1 MKRFT
6 AVLIALFCLPAYAEV
21 VPDNYWEQVEELE
34 SQVVDDSASL
44 AEVETPVQPVIQPIV
59 TPTTVSPRTI
69 TSRSATR
76 AVASAPVAT
85 TTRVNTPSRAVAS
98 RNASASIRNM
108 ANPNSGTVSSRQ
120 TSTAP
125 SVNTARYAVPLY
137 TSNSSSATPLYN
149 SNRIAIRPS
158 SALGVRTA
166 SAASVGTTSSS
177 AVDTGISMEEIA
189 QLTDFCKAQ
198 YFSCMDNF
206 CNVLDANQG
215 LCSCSSNVNKYL
227 NTENVLKSATE
238 ELQKV
243 AMQIQYLGLTKEE
256 VISLFTQTEAEAA
269 MSGTQDTS
277 ALKNDLDQILKLV
290 VDIKPSSSTGLNN
303 AFDFDFSNLDF
314 TFDSGLDLSSLFG
327 TSDNISNQRGAEL
340 YKTASARCKASVLDT
355 CKKQGVDTKL
365 VSSSYDLAIDNKC
378 IQYEGQ
384 LNDSITQMRR
394 TILNAKSVL
403 QKARL
408 AVARNKNVYDM
419 RGCINELDTCMQ
431 SDYVC
436 GSDYDKCL
444 DPTGKYIVDGEIVM
458 NTTIG
463 DGIIDGLDEAWDAA
477 WTGPNGLAG
486 FINDGLT
493 GTLDSTNMVGFLATK
508 IGNIDTN
515 GMETGMCVNVLKKC
529 QNYTFTGTG
538 SNKTYKQDN
547 VIVREFMAQA
557 LTKIKSRQDA
567 LIADYASTCKAS
579 VQTCLTNNGAI
590 IGDSW
595 MNLGYVSNSI
605 YNACKAIAEPC
616 AGTAIGGTAEK
627 LIYETVC
634 YTANNSDGISTAWS
648 IDSSTCKCPYSTNW
662 SAGTKTCNCPSG
674 SVWDY
679 DLAKCVC
686 TTNGQ
691 NIQKNTNNTL
701 YVCATGEEIGPES
714 TEPDPNP

>member
-137 TSNSSSATPLYN
+137 TSNPSSATPLYN
-149 SNRIAIRPS
+149 SNRVAIRPS

-206 CNVLDANQG
+206 CNVLDENQG

-256 VISLFTQTEAEAA
+256 VVSLFTQTEAEAA

-290 VDIKPSSSTGLNN
+290 VDIKPSGSTGLNN

-340 YKTASARCKASVLDT
+340 YKTASARCKTSVLDT

-365 VSSSYDLAIDNKC
+365 VSNGYDLAIDNQC
-378 IQYEGQ
+378 IQYERQ

-458 NTTIG
+458 NTTSG
-463 DGIIDGLDEAWDAA
+463 GIVSGLDTAWDEAW
-477 WTGPNGLAG
+477 TGTGGLAA
-486 FINDGLT
+486 FIDANINDAPQ
-493 GTLDSTNMVGFLATK
+493 TNMVGFLATK
-508 IGNIDTN
+508 IGNIDN

-538 SNKTYKQDN
+538 SNKTYKPDN

-595 MNLGYVSNSI
+595 MNLGYLSNSI

-616 AGTAIGGTAEK
+616 AGTAIDGTAEQ

-634 YTANNSDGISTAWS
+634 YTANETGLSNNIAWS
-648 IDSSTCKCPYSTNW
+648 LSSGDTIKQCKCPATTTW
-662 SAGTKTCNCPSG
+662 IPATKTCNCQPG
-674 SVWDY
+674 SSWDY
-679 DLAKCVC
+679 DSGTCVS
-686 TTNGQ
+686 N
-691 NIQKNTNNTL
+691 
-701 YVCATGEEIGPES
+701 S
-714 TEPDPNP
+714 